1 MCGVCVFAN
10 DLVWLDCWFAVL
22 LFLLDLGLI
31 LLVIGVL
38 IVLVCFAI
46 AFVVGLLV
54 ILCLV

>member
-1 MCGVCVFAN
+1 MCGVCVFVN